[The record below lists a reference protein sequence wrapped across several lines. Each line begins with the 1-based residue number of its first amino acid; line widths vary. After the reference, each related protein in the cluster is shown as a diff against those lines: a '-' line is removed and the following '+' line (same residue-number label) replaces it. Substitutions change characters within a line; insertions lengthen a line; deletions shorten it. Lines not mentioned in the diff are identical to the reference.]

1 MKRKP
6 FHKNHLEESYNMKKS
21 SLLGLGLVLATTGLT
36 TLSSVNVSAHGYV
49 ISPISRA
56 YQGQL
61 DKENIG
67 YDFAVQKYGP
77 IINEPQSLEAPQGFP
92 KGGPA
97 DGKIASANG
106 ARGFELDKQTSS
118 LWTKQN
124 LTGGAT
130 KFTWKYTQSHPTS
143 KWHYYITKP
152 GWNQNKPLSRNELQL
167 IGEVQGKGAQASTS
181 PTHTITIPNDRIG
194 YHVILAVWDVSDTS
208 NAFYNVI
215 DANIQPRS
223 ILNDLNE
230 SM

>member
-1 MKRKP
+1 
-6 FHKNHLEESYNMKKS
+6 MKKS

-77 IINEPQSLEAPQGFP
+77 IINEPQSLEAPKGFP
-92 KGGPA
+92 NGGPA

-106 ARGFELDKQTSS
+106 AKGFELDKQTATI
-118 LWTKQN
+118 WTKQN
-124 LTGGAT
+124 LSTGPT
-130 KFTWKYTQSHPTS
+130 KFTWSYTVAHKTA
-143 KWHYYITKP
+143 KWHYYITKNN
-152 GWNQNKPLSRNELQL
+152 WNPNKPLSRDEFQF
-167 IGEVQGKGAQASTS
+167 IGEVDGHGKDADTNL
-181 PTHTITIPNDRIG
+181 THTITIPSDHLG
-194 YHVILAVWDVSDTS
+194 YHVILAVWDVNDTS

-215 DANIQPRS
+215 DANIQPRN
-223 ILNDLNE
+223 LLTDLSNN
-230 SM
+230 S

>member
-1 MKRKP
+1 
-6 FHKNHLEESYNMKKS
+6 MKKS

-97 DGKIASANG
+97 DGKIASAND

-124 LTGGAT
+124 LTGERQNSLGSIRNH
-130 KFTWKYTQSHPTS
+130 TQLVN
-143 KWHYYITKP
+143 
-152 GWNQNKPLSRNELQL
+152 G
-167 IGEVQGKGAQASTS
+167 
-181 PTHTITIPNDRIG
+181 ITISLNQVGTRIN
-194 YHVILAVWDVSDTS
+194 HFLAM
-208 NAFYNVI
+208 NFN
-215 DANIQPRS
+215 
-223 ILNDLNE
+223 
-230 SM
+230 